1 MTNNIPTAP
10 DQPSNLPL
18 PADQAGQL
26 AQQAQPAWPQLQ
38 PQPESGKATDWR
50 RYLAAALRYKW
61 LVVLTTVLGTAA
73 GFVAMKLVKPV
84 YRAQATV
91 WIETPGQRGGV
102 ERGPVEQGQL
112 LGGTSWVSLLRT
124 YIVLDT
130 AVERLHLYVRPDQS
144 ADSVLFR
151 DFRLGERFAPGEYS
165 LHIDEVGRQVRLETA
180 DGVVVENVSPGDSL
194 GLSLGFR
201 WVPSPTAMRPGQEVN
216 FVVEP
221 PRDAAV
227 ALGELLQ
234 TSNRGS
240 GNFMNLELEGTNPVR
255 ITATVN
261 GVAERFVEVAAEL
274 KREKLTELARILEEQ
289 LEETAANLRNA
300 EMELET
306 FRVATISLP
315 TEQTGPAIAGLETTR
330 GEAFDQFVDTRVM
343 ADHIDQDVA
352 EIRRVMALAPDSG
365 LRVEALE
372 LVESVQRSSE
382 LTRALLDLNERRAEL
397 RSLRFRYTD
406 EHPVVS
412 RLTGEIEQLETA
424 VVPEMLRGLAAQ
436 LETRRRQLQGRIQA
450 AERELRQIPPR
461 MINQARLTRDVA
473 VATDLYTM
481 LQQRYEAARLA
492 EASSIPDVRILDSAV
507 VPEVPLSN
515 RGPIVLLMGIAGGL
529 GLGLAGA
536 ILLDMIDRRVRYP
549 DQVTSDLGL
558 QILGVIPHMKA
569 ARNGTGAA
577 EAAPVLEAVRGIR
590 LGLAHAC
597 GTAGPMIV
605 TVTSPGPGDGKSFVS
620 SNLALSFADAGYRTL
635 LIDGDARRGSLHRVL
650 NVARK
655 PGLTDYLSGRV
666 GRSEVV
672 QETAYPSL
680 FFVGCGT
687 RSSDAPELLSSSG
700 MAQLVAN
707 LRSSYSVIIV
717 DSPPLGAGVDAYALG
732 TLTSNMLLVLRLG
745 QTDRALAEAKLDQL
759 DRLPVRMLGAILNDV
774 RDGVAAKYYQY
785 YSYYMPGYES
795 GEEEEIETAALM
807 EGEK

>member
-1 MTNNIPTAP
+1 MNNKVPAAP
-10 DQPSNLPL
+10 DHPSNLPTQV
-18 PADQAGQL
+18 DQAGL
-26 AQQAQPAWPQLQ
+26 PAQQAPTQWPQLQ

-50 RYLAAALRYKW
+50 RYLTAALRYKW

-91 WIETPGQRGGV
+91 WIESAGQRGGV
-102 ERGPVEQGQL
+102 ERGPVQQGQL
-112 LGGTSWVSLLRT
+112 LGGANWVSLLRT
-124 YIVLDT
+124 YVVLDT
-130 AVERLHLYVRPDQS
+130 AVERLRLYVNPS
-144 ADSVLFR
+144 EPADSVLFR
-151 DFRLGERFAPGEYS
+151 DFRLGQRFAPGEYV
-165 LHIDEVGRQVRLETA
+165 LKVDESGSSVTLETV
-180 DGVVVENVSPGDSL
+180 DGVVVEQAAPGDSMGGEL
-194 GLSLGFR
+194 GFVWAPTPTGLRRGMESGFIVETPRDVAVSLGER
-201 WVPSPTAMRPGQEVN
+201 LIS
-216 FVVEP
+216 
-221 PRDAAV
+221 
-227 ALGELLQ
+227 
-234 TSNRGS
+234 SNRGG
-240 GNFMNLELEGTNPVR
+240 GNFLSLQLEGTNPVQLA
-255 ITATVN
+255 ATVN
-261 GVAERFVEVAAEL
+261 GVSERFVEVAAEL
-274 KREKLTELARILEEQ
+274 KREKLTELASILEEQ
-289 LEETAANLRNA
+289 LEETATNLREA

-315 TEQTGPAIAGLETTR
+315 TEQTGPAVAGLETTR
-330 GEAFDQFVDTRVM
+330 GEAFDQFVDTRVV
-343 ADHIDQDVA
+343 ADQIDQDLA
-352 EIRRVMALAPDSG
+352 EIRRVTALAPDSG

-382 LTRALLDLNERRAEL
+382 LTRALMDLNERRAEL

-412 RLTGEIEQLETA
+412 RLAGEIEQLEM
-424 VVPEMLRGLAAQ
+424 VVIPEMLGGLAAQ
-436 LETRRRQLQGRIQA
+436 LETRQGQLRGRIQA

-507 VPEVPLSN
+507 VPERPLSN

-549 DQVTSDLGL
+549 DQVTSEMGL

-569 ARNGTGAA
+569 SRNGTGAA
-577 EAAPVLEAVRGIR
+577 ETAPILEAVRGIR
-590 LGLAHAC
+590 LSLAHAC
-597 GTAGPMIV
+597 GTAGPVVV

-620 SNLALSFADAGYRTL
+620 SNLALSFADAGHRTL

-655 PGLTDYLSGRV
+655 PGLTDYLAGNAGRA
-666 GRSEVV
+666 EMV
-672 QETAYPSL
+672 QETAYSSL
-680 FFVGCGT
+680 FFIGCGT
-687 RSSDAPELLSSSG
+687 RSADAPELLSSSG
-700 MAQLVAN
+700 MSQLLTS
-707 LRSSYSVIIV
+707 LRASYSVIIV
-717 DSPPLGAGVDAYALG
+717 DSPPLGAGVDAFALG
-732 TLTSNMLLVLRLG
+732 SLTNNMVLVLRLG
-745 QTDRALAEAKLDQL
+745 QTDKELAEAKLDQL

-774 RDGVAAKYYQY
+774 REGAAAKYYQY
-785 YSYYMPGYES
+785 YSYYMPGYEA
-795 GEEEEIETAALM
+795 GEEEEVEAAALL